1 MLRTEFPSGAF
12 FTAESRLFIIS
23 PQILHTLDIITRY
36 NTDNSDPVS
45 PGPRRGAPVEGSY
58 FKRRRQT
65 AMYDDQNQPMNNDS
79 ASGTPGNEP
88 YHWNNPAAESGS
100 YHTAG
105 NGQRETFPTQNP
117 GSAPEQP
124 QDPQSRQQPP
134 QPDAPRQA
142 DPDYGKPLYERE
154 HKPFGATGFQN
165 ASRYQAPPSGG
176 RPPKKDRRG
185 VKIAAFALV
194 CALGGGLVGGTLGSA
209 AGNTFLRGSTSVQV
223 SDRTVNEVK
232 VMKVDGKNAMTNAEN
247 YAANVNSVVSINVG
261 TETNVFGQIVEQASS
276 GSGFVLTQDGYILT
290 NYHVVENATTIE
302 VTTYSGD
309 TYDASYIGGDED
321 YDIAVIKVDV
331 TGLTPVTIGDSSKV
345 NVGDDVIAIG
355 NPLGELTFS
364 MSSGSVSSANRAI
377 TVDSTPFTMIQVDC
391 AINPGNSGGP
401 LFNTYGEVIGIVSAK
416 YSTYANTTVEGLGF
430 AIPIN
435 DVYAMVQDIMEN
447 GYVTDKA
454 YLGITGS
461 TVTQQ
466 LQMQFNL
473 PASSGVF
480 VYSIEPNGAAA
491 KSGLQAGDIITKLG
505 NSEIASMTD
514 LMNAKK
520 SYKAGDTAPMTV
532 NRSGETVSFDFTFG
546 TQPQTDPQAEE
557 SSTQNTPQNDNSYY
571 YYYGNPFG

>member
-1 MLRTEFPSGAF
+1 MDYQNNGQWRDRDDPFSPHTQTPPF
-12 FTAESRLFIIS
+12 AEGPGPDFYDDGFDPIPPRQKKPRKTIS
-23 PQILHTLDIITRY
+23 PRSKATLK
-36 NTDNSDPVS
+36 VV
-45 PGPRRGAPVEGSY
+45 A
-58 FKRRRQT
+58 
-65 AMYDDQNQPMNNDS
+65 
-79 ASGTPGNEP
+79 
-88 YHWNNPAAESGS
+88 
-100 YHTAG
+100 
-105 NGQRETFPTQNP
+105 
-117 GSAPEQP
+117 
-124 QDPQSRQQPP
+124 
-134 QPDAPRQA
+134 
-142 DPDYGKPLYERE
+142 LC
-154 HKPFGATGFQN
+154 
-165 ASRYQAPPSGG
+165 
-176 RPPKKDRRG
+176 
-185 VKIAAFALV
+185 LV
-194 CALGGGLVGGTLGSA
+194 CALAGGMVYPVYQNITGQSGGTTLYSGQR
-209 AGNTFLRGSTSVQV
+209 TPTQVDVTTVDTSKELTTAEIYAKYV
-223 SDRTVNEVK
+223 SSCVGITVDIVT
-232 VMKVDGKNAMTNAEN
+232 TN
-247 YAANVNSVVSINVG
+247 I
-261 TETNVFGQIVEQASS
+261 FGQQVTGAAA
-276 GSGFVLTQDGYILT
+276 GSGFVITEDGYILT
-290 NYHVVENATTIE
+290 NYHVIDGANSIKVTFSDGKEYTATY
-302 VTTYSGD
+302 V
-309 TYDASYIGGDED
+309 GGEEKN
-321 YDIAVIKVDV
+321 DIAVIKVDAA
-331 TGLTPVTIGDSSKV
+331 GLTPVVIGKSSDML
-345 NVGDDVIAIG
+345 VGEQVTTIG

-364 MSSGSVSSANRAI
+364 ESTGIISALDRTITMSDGTQMN
-377 TVDSTPFTMIQVDC
+377 MIQTDC
-391 AINPGNSGGP
+391 AINSGNSGGP